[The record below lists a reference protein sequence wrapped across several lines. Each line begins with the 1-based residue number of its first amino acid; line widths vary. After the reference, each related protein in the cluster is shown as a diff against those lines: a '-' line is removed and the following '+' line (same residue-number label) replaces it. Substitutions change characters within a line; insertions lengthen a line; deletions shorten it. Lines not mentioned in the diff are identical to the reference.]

1 MMGKQVVGIMGSYRK
16 GGAIDTVVS
25 EILNAA
31 QDQGAGIT
39 KIDLVDKHIA
49 YCTNCRA
56 CCQEAGLQRGKCVIN
71 DDMEEILTTLEGADA
86 IVLGAPVNFGDV
98 NALTRTFLERMVG
111 FAFWPWEHPGA
122 PRLRNRTL
130 SKKAV
135 LVTSSSAPGLL
146 TKLFARSLKTL
157 KTMAKLLGAK
167 PVGVLVVGL
176 VNEPEVHIRDRTRR
190 TAQRLGMKLV
200 ARSESAT

>member
-1 MMGKQVVGIMGSYRK
+1 MGKRVVGIMGSYRK

-25 EILNAA
+25 EVLNAA
-31 QDQGAGIT
+31 QDQGADIT
-39 KIDLVDKHIA
+39 KVDLLDKHIE
-49 YCTNCRA
+49 YCMNCRS
-56 CCQEAGLQRGKCVIN
+56 CCQEPGPQRGRCIIN
-71 DDMEEILTTLEGADA
+71 DDVEEMLTTLDEADA

-111 FAFWPWEHPGA
+111 FAYWPWERPGA
-122 PRLRNRTL
+122 PQRRHRTVT
-130 SKKAV
+130 KKAV

-176 VNEPEVHIRDRTRR
+176 VHEPEVHLGDKTRQA
-190 TAQRLGMKLV
+190 AQKLGKRLVKP
-200 ARSESAT
+200 AA